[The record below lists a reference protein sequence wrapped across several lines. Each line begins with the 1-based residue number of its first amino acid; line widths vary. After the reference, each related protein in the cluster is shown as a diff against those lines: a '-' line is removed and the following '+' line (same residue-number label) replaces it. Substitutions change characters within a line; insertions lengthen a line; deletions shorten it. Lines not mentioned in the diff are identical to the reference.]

1 MKKIFLTILTICSFY
16 NISAQVDRSIGIGQ
30 YKNNVKPDT
39 KIEDII
45 NQSVAKFKEKLN
57 LDGFQEAVAQ
67 NLVRSNYTKSK
78 EIIESTLYSNE
89 EKRDLIIKQGD
100 NFNLEIKKVLSKE
113 QVEKYE
119 KMITNKKK

>member
-1 MKKIFLTILTICSFY
+1 MKKFFLTILTICSFY

-113 QVEKYE
+113 QAEKYE
-119 KMITNKKK
+119 KMIAEKK

>member
-16 NISAQVDRSIGIGQ
+16 NISAQVDRSIGVGQ

-113 QVEKYE
+113 QAEKYE
-119 KMITNKKK
+119 KMIAEKK

>member
-1 MKKIFLTILTICSFY
+1 MKKFFLTILTICSFY

-113 QVEKYE
+113 QAEKYE
-119 KMITNKKK
+119 KMIDEKK

>member
-1 MKKIFLTILTICSFY
+1 MKKFFLTILTICSFY

-30 YKNNVKPDT
+30 YKNNVNPDT

-113 QVEKYE
+113 QAEKYE
-119 KMITNKKK
+119 KMIAEKK

>member
-1 MKKIFLTILTICSFY
+1 MKKNFLTILTICSFY

-113 QVEKYE
+113 QAEKYE
-119 KMITNKKK
+119 KMIAEKK

>member
-1 MKKIFLTILTICSFY
+1 MKKFFLTILTICSFY
-16 NISAQVDRSIGIGQ
+16 NISAQVDRSIGVGQ

-113 QVEKYE
+113 QAEKYE
-119 KMITNKKK
+119 KMIAEKK

>member
-113 QVEKYE
+113 QAEKYE
-119 KMITNKKK
+119 KMIAEKK